1 MPEKM
6 KSHHSQK
13 RNYGYNKYDNGSNV
27 SPSQFNP
34 NYNQNQMIQI
44 TSIADLAAL
53 SGSFGGFNPNKYM
66 TPVPMG
72 FNPNMNG
79 FGNMPPHMMYQQQ
92 MQMQM
97 YQQPMANGQPMPFG
111 NQTPGNSTP
120 SNQSKYPKTGSPS
133 KNGQRYEK
141 KDKNSSSQKSGKKGE
156 KTEPKKYVT
165 KQKKD
170 KNEDSP
176 AKSSSDKKPVENV
189 ASAWAQKVSEWY
201 PPVLPDDWILTNSV
215 IEGNI

>member
-1 MPEKM
+1 
-6 KSHHSQK
+6 
-13 RNYGYNKYDNGSNV
+13 
-27 SPSQFNP
+27 
-34 NYNQNQMIQI
+34 
-44 TSIADLAAL
+44 
-53 SGSFGGFNPNKYM
+53 
-66 TPVPMG
+66 
-72 FNPNMNG
+72 
-79 FGNMPPHMMYQQQ
+79 MYQQQ

-189 ASAWAQKVSEWY
+189 ASAWAQKVSEWH